1 VSDDPRQE
9 HSGATRREPVKQAR
23 GLPGVGGDALAPARP
38 LVTGEGAQAMT
49 FPGPSTTTRGAL
61 ELYVGPIAAEL
72 AHKRAQLAVLRRRLA
87 ERETELATL
96 ETELSEFEIRY
107 RRALGQRYAI
117 LDDLADQIEIEQSR
131 LGGQAAG
138 DTGGGAGRDGD
149 RAEGDGSGEAD
160 GGHDGDDQNWAWAW
174 GEREPEPEFRRIV
187 SVEAKR
193 LFRMLARLIHP
204 DLARDPAERERR
216 TNLMVA
222 ANHAYEQGDLET
234 LRHLLDEWEQSP
246 DSVVGSNPTA
256 ELERTI
262 RQVVRVCARL
272 DVIDGRFA
280 TLESSAMGWLRH
292 RVEKASAEGWDLLG
306 HMVKE
311 LDRQIAEAR
320 LELERIELERGNA
333 ETAWA

>member
-1 VSDDPRQE
+1 
-9 HSGATRREPVKQAR
+9 
-23 GLPGVGGDALAPARP
+23 
-38 LVTGEGAQAMT
+38 MT
-49 FPGPSTTTRGAL
+49 FPGPCRGAL
-61 ELYVGPIAAEL
+61 ELYIGPIAAEL
-72 AHKRAQLAVLRRRLA
+72 AHKRAQLAVLKRQLV
-87 ERETELATL
+87 ERETELAAL

-117 LDDLADQIEIEQSR
+117 LDDLADQIEQSK
-131 LGGQAAG
+131 LGGQAADTDG
-138 DTGGGAGRDGD
+138 DGSQDGDGAHGGGAG
-149 RAEGDGSGEAD
+149 EAD
-160 GGHDGDDQNWAWAW
+160 GRHDGDGQNWAWAW
-174 GEREPEPEFRRIV
+174 GEREPEPEFRRMV

-204 DLARDPAERERR
+204 DLARSPAERERR

-246 DSVVGSNPTA
+246 DSVVGSNPAA
-256 ELERTI
+256 ELERTT

-272 DVIDGRFA
+272 EVIDGRFA
-280 TLESSAMGWLRH
+280 ALESSAMGWLRQ